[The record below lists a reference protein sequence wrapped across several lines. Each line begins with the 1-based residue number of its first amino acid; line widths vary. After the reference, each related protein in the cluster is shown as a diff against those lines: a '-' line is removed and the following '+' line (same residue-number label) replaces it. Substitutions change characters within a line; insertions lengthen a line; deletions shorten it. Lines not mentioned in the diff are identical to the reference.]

1 MSPNVVLHTNIKVT
15 RAAKKGMGDL
25 QPYDERKL
33 RRTLKVLKHKS
44 LFEVIQVFE
53 DSSIREAF
61 RKGAPV
67 VHVMRSGIAVFSLRG
82 SVLYLESVVTAI
94 AKCVVNSLEFML
106 FREADLV
113 RAFRQEMLRSFK
125 PHDRYK
131 RGLI

>member
-25 QPYDERKL
+25 QPNDEKWL
-33 RRTLKVLKHKS
+33 RRTLKVLKRKS
-44 LFEVIQVFE
+44 LFEVIQIFE
-53 DSSIREAF
+53 DLSIREAF

-67 VHVMRSGIAVFSLRG
+67 LHVMKSGIAVFSLRG

-113 RAFRQEMLRSFK
+113 RAFRQEMRQSFK